1 MMLLAET
8 TPMVPEAFVPLVYV
22 FLILWGLIDCF
33 FGFRIFRLT
42 LAILLAMIGSLVGA
56 WLGFVIVEGSWAL
69 VLGGFVLGAVAGA
82 LFAMPLYRVAA
93 AALGVVW
100 AFAVV
105 TPYLQGLP
113 DWWFWLAVGVVCL
126 LAAILAIYLA
136 TALIMLM
143 TAYGGAVRV
152 VYGVWFFL
160 GGPHV
165 LEFLHNEDV
174 SPEIPVG
181 RIVPLV
187 AVLVLGT
194 VGFLAQ
200 AWAERKRTG

>member
-1 MMLLAET
+1 
-8 TPMVPEAFVPLVYV
+8 MVPEAFIPLVYV
-22 FLILWGLIDCF
+22 FLIFWGLIDCF

-42 LAILLAMIGSLVGA
+42 LAILLAMVGSLAGA
-56 WLGFVIVEGSWAL
+56 WLGFVIDEGSRTL
-69 VLGGFVLGAVAGA
+69 LLGGFVLGAVAGA

-93 AALGVVW
+93 AALGVFW

-105 TPYLQGLP
+105 TPYLQELS
-113 DWWFWLAVGVVCL
+113 DWFYWVAIGVVCL
-126 LAAILAIYLA
+126 VAAILAIYLA

-152 VYGVWFFL
+152 VYGIWYFL

-165 LEFLHNEDV
+165 LEFLHNEEAV
-174 SPEIPVG
+174 PEIPVG

-194 VGFLAQ
+194 FGFLAQ
-200 AWAERKRTG
+200 AWAERKRTA